1 MDPRII
7 RLYDEYTHSP
17 LPRRVFL
24 ERLVILAGSATAANA
39 LLPLLENNYAQAAIV
54 EPTDARLETSRLT
67 YKGAVGDVRA
77 YLATPKGG
85 ASKRAGVI
93 VVHENRGLNPHI
105 EDVARRAALE
115 GFTALAPDLLSSTGG
130 TPADE
135 DAARVAIEKL
145 GRTAATPDLVAA
157 VAYLKG
163 RADAA
168 GPVGA
173 VGFCWGGGMVNQLA
187 VQEPGLAAAAPFYG
201 LVPAAEDVPKIK
213 AKVQAHYA
221 GNDERIDAGIPGFE
235 TALKA
240 AGVSYEIFVYPGA
253 EHAFHNDTN
262 GARYNKAAAE
272 LAWSRTVAFFKA
284 NLRAPA

>member
-1 MDPRII
+1 
-7 RLYDEYTHSP
+7 
-17 LPRRVFL
+17 
-24 ERLVILAGSATAANA
+24 
-39 LLPLLENNYAQAAIV
+39 
-54 EPTDARLETSRLT
+54 
-67 YKGAVGDVRA
+67 
-77 YLATPKGG
+77 
-85 ASKRAGVI
+85 
-93 VVHENRGLNPHI
+93 
-105 EDVARRAALE
+105 LE
-115 GFTALAPDLLSSTGG
+115 GFTALAPDLLSASGG
-130 TPADE
+130 TPADD

-157 VAYLKG
+157 VAYLKA

-187 VQEPGLAAAAPFYG
+187 VHEAGLAAAVPFYG

-213 AKVQAHYA
+213 AKIQAHYA

-235 TALKA
+235 SALKA
-240 AGVSYEIFVYPGA
+240 AGASYEIFVYPGA

-284 NLRAPA
+284 TLRAA

>member
-7 RLYDEYTHSP
+7 RLYDEYTHKP
-17 LPRRVFL
+17 LERRVFL
-24 ERLVILAGSATAANA
+24 ERLAGLAGGTAAASA
-39 LLPLLENNYAQAAIV
+39 LLPLLENNYARAAIV
-54 EPTDARLETSRLT
+54 DPADARLEAGRIT
-67 YKGAVGDVRA
+67 YKGAAGDIRA
-77 YLATPKGG
+77 YLATPK
-85 ASKRAGVI
+85 AAAAKRPAVI

-105 EDVARRAALE
+105 EDVARRVAVA
-115 GFTALAPDLLSSTGG
+115 GFTALAPDLLSPVGG

-157 VAYLKG
+157 VAHLKA
-163 RADAA
+163 RPDAA

-173 VGFCWGGGMVNQLA
+173 IGFCWGGGMVNQLA
-187 VQEPGLAAAAPFYG
+187 VHAPGLAAAVPFYG
-201 LVPAAEDVPKIK
+201 LVPAADDVPKIK
-213 AKVQAHYA
+213 ARIQAHYA

-235 TALKA
+235 AALKA

-272 LAWSRTVAFFKA
+272 LAWSRTVAFLKST
-284 NLRAPA
+284 LRIAA